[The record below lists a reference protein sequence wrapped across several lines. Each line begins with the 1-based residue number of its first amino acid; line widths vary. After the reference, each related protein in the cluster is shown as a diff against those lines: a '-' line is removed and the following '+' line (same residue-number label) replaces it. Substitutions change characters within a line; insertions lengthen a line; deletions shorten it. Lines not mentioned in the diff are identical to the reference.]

1 MGDSWIDP
9 IHYVRGYNAQEGTLM
24 DLGRQLMQRGTGES
38 VWSAGGLGNW
48 QSSRPNRM
56 AGEHNFG
63 AEDTVMRSFET
74 GPLFGVTS
82 TPLSDMTNPRQYQ
95 TGGLKQQQQQ
105 QQLLLRETLNCHT
118 GVHNVENAKP
128 RVVGSSVLD
137 GCVPSRDPNYG
148 MEFSLTTCEADMKFQ
163 LERELEFHRRE
174 AERRVWRNNFE
185 AIPQVRMSSGPNSVI
200 SSEQNLSNSYVSR
213 GLSTALDRSLPS
225 QLKMGNDYTS
235 RISAA
240 VGGNSG
246 IASEQQ
252 QNSKYSSRHSATLG
266 IHGDIAVQA
275 HAGMVHAP
283 RVPDRAAPNNAYVP
297 GGPVGVG
304 QQNCSISAQLNS
316 NSALGY
322 SDRIMET
329 SSSTGYGS
337 QSCEMAADITSVV
350 PSLTYELPDF
360 HSAAFGYSTPVY
372 EERVATNDSTSEPMD
387 CLMGD
392 FQADVVPD
400 AMSPAIAPMFKRT
413 NWDIVNDGF
422 DLLSHGTCPE
432 ASGGFPWQS
441 DVLVGDMCHTGHSAI
456 NSTSSF
462 LLPTTPKLS
471 SSLELSP
478 ASALDEQTMQEFS
491 LVTKV
496 LSFPS
501 NRPSSTGISRDHE
514 RKGVVGAETIS
525 AQGQGGRDSA
535 EKVER
540 IKEESSERKAVV
552 IKEEVSEPAPISK
565 GERGS
570 VEKMDSSMTMMTRIM
585 RFAETIDSK
594 DDKVALHQRSSA
606 LKSAQEFCS
615 VDGDYT
621 QRVAHYFCEALS
633 RRVESRENGNAAAV
647 QEEPYQLPHD
657 LLEDCKFTEACP
669 YTKFVH
675 LTANQAFLEAVE
687 GAESVHIIDFGT
699 MQGVQWSALIQAL
712 VSPAGPNAAAPPKKI
727 RITGVAS
734 TKLGPNASEYL
745 LRTGRR
751 LTEFAESMGLQI
763 EFLPILEEVQNL
775 DHTSFQIREGEV
787 VAVNLMLQL
796 HQHSGEEGGKRLPKI
811 LKLVQSLKPKVVVL
825 VEYEAA
831 VNTETSDPQTR
842 LLDAMKHYCAVFQ
855 TLEEAM
861 PQNCLER
868 TRIERDILGRE
879 IRKMFT
885 STSDKNSMKH
895 ASFAQWKDLFTG
907 LGFQAVKPS
916 HYSFSQARLLLWMY
930 EGPYQILNNPQSIS
944 LSWHD
949 RVLITVSAWHCL

>member
-1 MGDSWIDP
+1 
-9 IHYVRGYNAQEGTLM
+9 
-24 DLGRQLMQRGTGES
+24 
-38 VWSAGGLGNW
+38 
-48 QSSRPNRM
+48 
-56 AGEHNFG
+56 
-63 AEDTVMRSFET
+63 
-74 GPLFGVTS
+74 
-82 TPLSDMTNPRQYQ
+82 
-95 TGGLKQQQQQ
+95 
-105 QQLLLRETLNCHT
+105 
-118 GVHNVENAKP
+118 
-128 RVVGSSVLD
+128 
-137 GCVPSRDPNYG
+137 
-148 MEFSLTTCEADMKFQ
+148 
-163 LERELEFHRRE
+163 
-174 AERRVWRNNFE
+174 
-185 AIPQVRMSSGPNSVI
+185 
-200 SSEQNLSNSYVSR
+200 
-213 GLSTALDRSLPS
+213 
-225 QLKMGNDYTS
+225 MGNDYTS
-235 RISAA
+235 RISA
-240 VGGNSG
+240 VGVNSG
-246 IASEQQ
+246 IATEQQ
-252 QNSKYSSRHSATLG
+252 QNNKYSSRHSTTLG
-266 IHGDIAVQA
+266 IHGDIAVQP

-283 RVPDRAAPNNAYVP
+283 RVADRAPPNNGYVS
-297 GGPVGVG
+297 GGPVVVG

-316 NSALGY
+316 NSAMGY

-329 SSSTGYGS
+329 SSSNGYGS

-350 PSLTYELPDF
+350 PSLSYELPDF

-400 AMSPAIAPMFKRT
+400 AMSPAMTPMFKRT
-413 NWDIVNDGF
+413 KWDIVNDGF

-432 ASGGFPWQS
+432 TSGGFPWQP

-471 SSLELSP
+471 SSVEMPP
-478 ASALDEQTMQEFS
+478 ANALDEQTMQEFS
-491 LVTKV
+491 LVTNV

-525 AQGQGGRDSA
+525 AQGARDSA
-535 EKVER
+535 ERVER
-540 IKEESSERKAVV
+540 IKEERSERKAVV

-565 GERGS
+565 GERGT

-594 DDKVALHQRSSA
+594 DDKAALQQRS
-606 LKSAQEFCS
+606 SAQEFCS

-633 RRVESRENGNAAAV
+633 KRVASRENRNAAAV

-675 LTANQAFLEAVE
+675 LTANQALLEAVE
-687 GAESVHIIDFGT
+687 GAESVHIIDVGT

-734 TKLGPNASEYL
+734 PKLGPNASDSL

-751 LTEFAESMGLQI
+751 LTEFAKSMGLHI
-763 EFLPILEEVQNL
+763 EFVSILEEVHNL
-775 DHTSFQIREGEV
+775 DHKSFQIREGEV

-796 HQHSGEEGGKRLPKI
+796 HQHTGEGGERLPKI

-831 VNTETSDPQTR
+831 VNTETSDSQTR

-855 TLEEAM
+855 TLEAM
-861 PQNCLER
+861 PRNCLER

-885 STSDKNSMKH
+885 STSDKKSMKH

-930 EGPYQILNNPQSIS
+930 EGPYQILNNPQSLS

-949 RVLITVSAWHCL
+949 RVLITVSAWHCP